1 MPESTNTWLI
11 ETTKQMVAGKDQ
23 SISYSAEPAGSGA
36 QRIKFS
42 QIPESSI
49 DKLEFPVNSER
60 SNNILS
66 IESFSVYLGYNN
78 KPLNIP
84 GLSEVVGKMYKKSET
99 AAYILGNITHRPFV
113 QSSTTIEAD
122 YDNFNE
128 FISKLSKLLP
138 DVPDLQTIG
147 STTSQKK
154 FYEVIFLVK

>member
-1 MPESTNTWLI
+1 MSESTSTWLL

-23 SISYSAEPAGSGA
+23 SISYTAEPDGSGG

-42 QIPESSI
+42 QISESSI
-49 DKLEFPVNSER
+49 DKLEFIVNTER

-84 GLSEVVGKMYKKSET
+84 GLSEVVVKMYKKSET
-99 AAYILGNITHRPFV
+99 AAYILGNKIHSPFV
-113 QSSTTIEAD
+113 QTSTTIDSD

-138 DVPDLQTIG
+138 DVPDLQTTG

-154 FYEVIFLVK
+154 FYEVIFIVK